1 MRSFRSQ
8 SSWMWIILVLLL
20 FYSSARCATGEE
32 PTKDGCWVVEQDEQT
47 GRDVRTME
55 MTLHPAGEPLPSLKY
70 RLLPDDFD
78 MVNGNA
84 AIYYLKAMGFLEQTV
99 APIGS
104 AKCLLNFTNVL
115 V

>member
-78 MVNGNA
+78 MVERECSHLLPQGDGISGTDCRA
-84 AIYYLKAMGFLEQTV
+84 R
-99 APIGS
+99 S
-104 AKCLLNFTNVL
+104 AQRSAC
-115 V
+115 